1 MKFSHNIWS
10 DTVLRAKSYWLIL
23 KQNIEKASKDWE
35 RRPRSVGSGLLRRFS
50 LPTTILLI
58 CCSLC
63 FFSPL
68 LPTGSSSVL
77 PKGTLISGHWVWAAF
92 ERRVLSVCAPCWR
105 NNTQTSSKLHHSVH
119 FYSLVKH
126 LLRCIRENGAGGIS
140 KLNLY
145 FSGNLKVQLLALS
158 KDSSCIPR
166 PTLKFHYQEQKWCD
180 FEVNFAWLV
189 FGQDSSGWY

>member
-1 MKFSHNIWS
+1 MKRYGSKSKKLLTHFKAKYRKGIKGQRKKTTQCWLRSFKEIFFAHHHPTCMLFS
-10 DTVLRAKSYWLIL
+10 V
-23 KQNIEKASKDWE
+23 
-35 RRPRSVGSGLLRRFS
+35 
-50 LPTTILLI
+50 
-58 CCSLC
+58 
-63 FFSPL
+63 FFFPL

-140 KLNLY
+140 KSNLY
-145 FSGNLKVQLLALS
+145 FSGNLKVHLLALS

-180 FEVNFAWLV
+180 LEVNFAWLV
-189 FGQDSSGWY
+189 FGQDSSSWY

>member
-10 DTVLRAKSYWLIL
+10 DMVLRAKSYWLIL
-23 KQNIEKASKDWE
+23 KQNIEKASKDRE
-35 RRPRSVGSGLLRRFS
+35 RRPRSVGSFKEIFFAHHHPTCMLFSVFFS
-50 LPTTILLI
+50 L
-58 CCSLC
+58 
-63 FFSPL
+63 L

-126 LLRCIRENGAGGIS
+126 LLCCIGENGAGW
-140 KLNLY
+140 
-145 FSGNLKVQLLALS
+145 FFQV
-158 KDSSCIPR
+158 
-166 PTLKFHYQEQKWCD
+166 E
-180 FEVNFAWLV
+180 LV
-189 FGQDSSGWY
+189 FQWQP